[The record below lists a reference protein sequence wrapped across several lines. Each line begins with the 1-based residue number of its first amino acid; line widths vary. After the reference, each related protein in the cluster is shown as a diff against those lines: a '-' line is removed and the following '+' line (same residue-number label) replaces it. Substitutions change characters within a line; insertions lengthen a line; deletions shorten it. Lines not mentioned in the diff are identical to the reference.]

1 MTTESRSRLF
11 RVREKGAAVTN
22 IELFFDLVFVF
33 AITQLSHRLLLNLT
47 PTGAVETLVL
57 FLAIWWLWI
66 YTCWAT
72 NWLDPEHNTIRV
84 LLLAMMM
91 GALALSGALPEAFGE
106 RGGVFAAAYV
116 AMQLVRTLLIMWW
129 SWGHNPAR
137 ARNFI
142 RITFY
147 FVLSMPL
154 WMAGALVE
162 HNLRLLLWAMALTV
176 EYAGPF
182 LLFRTPFLGHSG
194 IDDWDISGSHMA
206 ERCSLFIIIA
216 LGEAILVTG
225 ATFATLVPDA
235 PTVAAFACGFVGSA
249 TMWWIY
255 FDSGARRGG
264 DAIEQGAEP
273 GRLARDAYT
282 YLHMPIVAG
291 IVVTAVAD
299 AQMLAHPVGNHA
311 GLAFV
316 LVACGGPLLFLL
328 GNLAFKWITAG
339 RKWPPLSHL
348 VGVVLLLA
356 VGVAGQVMY
365 QAPLIV
371 GTGATGALITA
382 AVWEWL
388 SLKGSWQR
396 LSPWLAPNQA
406 ANPDIAPGDAA
417 G

>member
-11 RVREKGAAVTN
+11 RVREEDAAVTN

-33 AITQLSHRLLLNLT
+33 AITQLSHRLLEHLT
-47 PTGAVETLVL
+47 LIGAVETLVL

-72 NWLDPEHNTIRV
+72 NWLDPERNTVRV
-84 LLLAMMM
+84 LLIAMMM
-91 GALALSGALPEAFGE
+91 GALVLSGSLPEAFAE
-106 RGGVFAAAYV
+106 RGVVFAAAYV
-116 AMQLVRTLLIMWW
+116 AMQLIRTLLIMWW

-137 ARNFI
+137 VRNFL
-142 RITFY
+142 RISFY
-147 FVLSMPL
+147 FVLSAPL
-154 WMAGALVE
+154 WLAGALTRAE
-162 HNLRLLLWAMALTV
+162 LRLLLWAAALAV
-176 EYAGPF
+176 EYAGP
-182 LLFRTPFLGHSG
+182 LLFFRTPFLGHSG

-225 ATFATLVPDA
+225 ATFATLTSDT
-235 PTVAAFACGFVGSA
+235 PTIVAFASSFVGSA
-249 TMWWIY
+249 TMWWVY
-255 FDSGARRGG
+255 FDSGAKRGG
-264 DAIEQGAEP
+264 EAIEHGAEP

-299 AQMLAHPVGNHA
+299 EQMLAHPVGHHA
-311 GLAFV
+311 DLSFV

-339 RKWPPLSHL
+339 RKWPPFSHMI
-348 VGVVLLLA
+348 GIALLLA
-356 VGVAGQVMY
+356 VGISALALHG
-365 QAPLIV
+365 APLT
-371 GTGATGALITA
+371 TGVATTGALMAT
-382 AVWEWL
+382 AVWEWF
-388 SLKGSWQR
+388 SLNGGWQR
-396 LSPWLAPNQA
+396 WTPWIMPNHK
-406 ANPDIAPGDAA
+406 IAPEDGA